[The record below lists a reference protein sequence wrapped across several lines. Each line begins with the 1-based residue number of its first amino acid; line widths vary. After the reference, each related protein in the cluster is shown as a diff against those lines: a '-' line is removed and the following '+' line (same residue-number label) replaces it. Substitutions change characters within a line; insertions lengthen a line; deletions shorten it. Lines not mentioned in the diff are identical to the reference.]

1 MSQTTSCSVQ
11 SALAGAPRIAVSVN
25 GVEIPHDW
33 ISREAQNHPAPTPI
47 GAWTAAA
54 RALVVRE
61 LLLQEARRS
70 DLQVEPAA
78 DAEGRRETEEEALIR
93 ALVDTRVAIPAPDEE
108 SCRRYYANNRAR
120 FRSVDIHEASHILI
134 AARRGDATAFT
145 AARERALALLALVQ
159 NEPHRFADLA
169 RTHSDCPSASAGG
182 NLGQLTQGA
191 TTPPFEHALAGLEP
205 GGITTEPVETAYGFH
220 IIRLDRR
227 IAGAAL
233 PFEIVHD
240 RIGAYLTDR
249 AQRTALAQ
257 FVARLAAQ
265 AEVKGVELPSAADL
279 RVH

>member
-1 MSQTTSCSVQ
+1 MSCSVQ

-47 GAWTAAA
+47 AAWTAAA

-70 DLQVEPAA
+70 GLQVEPAS
-78 DAEGRRETEEEALIR
+78 DPEGRRETEEEALIR
-93 ALVDTRVAIPAPDEE
+93 ALVEARLAIPVPDED
-108 SCRRYYANNRAR
+108 SCRRYYNNNRTR
-120 FRSVDIHEASHILI
+120 FRSVDIHEASHILV
-134 AARRGDATAFT
+134 AARRDDTTAF
-145 AARERALALLALVQ
+145 AAKRERALALLALVQ
-159 NEPHRFADLA
+159 AEPHRFADLA
-169 RTHSDCPSASAGG
+169 RAHSDCPSASAGG
-182 NLGQLTQGA
+182 NLGQLTKGA

-205 GGITTEPVETAYGFH
+205 GGITPEPVETAYGFH

-233 PFEIVHD
+233 PFEVVHD
-240 RIGAYLTDR
+240 RIAAYLTDR

-265 AEVKGVELPSAADL
+265 ADVKGVELPSAAEL